1 MIVLTVAIIL
11 RLKIG
16 RLIPRKI
23 AVVKSL
29 FLLTAY
35 KFQFLAAAKLNC
47 GPRREAETSVRR
59 QLQLMSACAEGKTRL
74 ISSRLGAL
82 ISAPVVPG
90 VVRFERMQV
99 VCPVNRLIG

>member
-35 KFQFLAAAKLNC
+35 KFQFLAAAKLNRS
-47 GPRREAETSVRR
+47 PRREAETSVRR
-59 QLQLMSACAEGKTRL
+59 QLQLMIRATNTKETTDTVKQRYEVGDHCRY
-74 ISSRLGAL
+74 
-82 ISAPVVPG
+82 PG
-90 VVRFERMQV
+90 I
-99 VCPVNRLIG
+99 CKA